1 MSLLA
6 ALLILH
12 ILGSVVWVGGMAFSI
27 LVLRPSLAVLEPAQ
41 RLDLHMRVF
50 KRFFLIVWHA
60 MPIMILTGFGMIG
73 LMGGFAGVPWN
84 VHAMLLLGVVMAAVF
99 VLMFFGPWKRMRVA
113 MAAADRPAAAA
124 AADSI
129 RKLVTANLALGT
141 ITTILSAWGG

>member
-12 ILGSVVWVGGMAFSI
+12 ILGSVVWVGGMAFAI
-27 LVLRPSLAVLEPAQ
+27 LVLRPSLVGLEPAQ

-73 LMGGFAGVPWN
+73 LMGGFAAVAWN

-99 VLMFFGPWKRMRVA
+99 VLMFFGPWKRMRAA
-113 MAAADRPAAAA
+113 MAASDRPAAAD

-141 ITTILSAWGG
+141 ITIILSAWGG